1 MLRVYGI
8 VAAMAGLCL
17 TLAGCGDSVGERAAT
32 GGIGGAVVG
41 TALGG
46 PLGNLIGNFIG
57 DLVGQLF
64 NSAMDGMFQS
74 LGLPQSAQDAV
85 SEGFKPRSLRTPEA
99 EKAWREWLKTA
110 IPGARRKH
118 PRSK

>member
-1 MLRVYGI
+1 MSSDVF
-8 VAAMAGLCL
+8 
-17 TLAGCGDSVGERAAT
+17 S
-32 GGIGGAVVG
+32 GIGNLVG

-85 SEGFKPRSLRTPEA
+85 SEGFKGGFNFNFDIGGR
-99 EKAWREWLKTA
+99 
-110 IPGARRKH
+110 
-118 PRSK
+118 